1 VSGYARAVELEIRP
15 EPGDEERDAIAAAI
29 ERAIPEAPRP
39 LGYDSAWRSAGLR
52 EATGLHDDEDP

>member
-1 VSGYARAVELEIRP
+1 VELEIRP
-15 EPGDEERDAIAAAI
+15 EPSDEERDAIAAAI

-52 EATGLHDDEDP
+52 EATGLDDDDP